1 MILLT
6 AAAAAQTPAP
16 PVAPVVPHVVKS
28 PHGDRVDEYHW
39 LRDDDPQSK
48 RPEILRHLQAENAHT
63 AAMMAPLQGLKE
75 FTLQIH
81 KPDGQPDM
89 PALYGIQ
96 QTAATTGF
104 CRQAAL
110 RHLLTL

>member
-63 AAMMAPLQGLKE
+63 AAMMAPLQGLQAQ
-75 FTLQIH
+75 L
-81 KPDGQPDM
+81 
-89 PALYGIQ
+89 
-96 QTAATTGF
+96 AAEEIG
-104 CRQAAL
+104 RA
-110 RHLLTL
+110 HV